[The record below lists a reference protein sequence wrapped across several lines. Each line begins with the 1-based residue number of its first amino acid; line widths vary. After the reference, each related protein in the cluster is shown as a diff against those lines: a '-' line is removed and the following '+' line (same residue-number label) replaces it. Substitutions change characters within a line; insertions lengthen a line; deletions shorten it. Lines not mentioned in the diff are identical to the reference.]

1 MDIYFLQYKF
11 NSFFLPLLIEDSNER
26 NKNFHKLNT
35 NDIYDL
41 IYLSSGIC
49 GIYIRNNSLKL
60 LNKYIIYIEQLHI
73 NIISHKFL
81 KDIYHFLINY
91 HFENK
96 DYITILN
103 EINHQINIF
112 INLENFTYYIN
123 NDKEVINALNN
134 LCK

>member
-26 NKNFHKLNT
+26 NKNFHKLNI

-41 IYLSSGIC
+41 IYMSSGMC

-73 NIISHKFL
+73 NIISHKIL

-91 HFENK
+91 NFENK